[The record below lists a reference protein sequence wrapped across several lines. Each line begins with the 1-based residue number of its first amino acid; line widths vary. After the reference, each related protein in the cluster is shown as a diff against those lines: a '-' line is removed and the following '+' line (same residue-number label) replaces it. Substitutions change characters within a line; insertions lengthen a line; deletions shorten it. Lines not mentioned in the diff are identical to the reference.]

1 VFLFHSR
8 RKTSNAQRPTSNA
21 ELQSDFEIERS
32 RLGGV
37 RRSLTS
43 ALGTCKK
50 VARPHFLKN
59 SETFPIGS
67 GENK

>member
-32 RLGGV
+32 TLGV

-43 ALGTCKK
+43 ALGTCEK
-50 VARPHFLKN
+50 VARPQFLK
-59 SETFPIGS
+59 
-67 GENK
+67 KL